1 MKTVMTVSVIL
12 IILLKLEGYNS
23 LKISNFNSKLK
34 ASVTVW
40 GVSMFKSLFERKNKV

>member
-34 ASVTVW
+34 ASVTVR
-40 GVSMFKSLFERKNKV
+40 GSKLVQELI